1 MTTTIMN
8 LSVGE
13 EDADADVTADVDE
26 VPDVV
31 ATVVAD
37 VGATASDRH
46 SMGTEFTPQLHAG
59 LPYPKWQ

>member
-1 MTTTIMN
+1 MTTMVMN

-26 VPDVV
+26 EPDEV

-46 SMGTEFTPQLHAG
+46 SVGTEFILQLPAE